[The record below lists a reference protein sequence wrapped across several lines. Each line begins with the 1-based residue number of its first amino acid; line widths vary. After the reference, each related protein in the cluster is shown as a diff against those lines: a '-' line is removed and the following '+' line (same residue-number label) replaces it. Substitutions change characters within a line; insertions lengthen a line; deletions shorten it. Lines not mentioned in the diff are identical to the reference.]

1 MKLKHHFTVPSS
13 LADTWQ
19 SFNQLEE
26 IAPCFPGATLTNVEE
41 DSFTGTVK
49 IKLGPIAMMYAGTGE
64 FLSRDEAVHTVVIR
78 ASGKDKRGNG
88 TAGATVTAVLAADGE
103 GTTVDVSTDM
113 NVTGKPAQ
121 FGRGVIQDI
130 SDKLLEQF
138 VQCVI
143 DKAGQHLC
151 PASALETRPE
161 AGRATEQKPKPPPR
175 ERSRRRVLR
184 RKRRCQSCPR
194 PCRQMLQQL
203 LTVLRVQQLRVLPGK
218 YRDLLH
224 SRPRR
229 HRNWISVQP
238 CCRCWPSASARPC
251 WRGPR
256 LWESLSG
263 CAAESARAG
272 RRQLL
277 VPPLILP
284 GPRPLWWSGPWPRR
298 AWPEHC

>member
-1 MKLKHHFTVPSS
+1 MELKHHFTVPSS
-13 LADTWQ
+13 LADTWR

-64 FLSRDEAVHTVVIR
+64 FLSRDESVHTVVIR

-143 DKAGQHLC
+143 DKAGQKAPVPGGVAGNGAGHGAADLAGSGPGDRAEAETPAPGTVAAKGGAQKAAPPKLPTPVPADAAATSHSAPGVAAPGVVRQEPGPARIPPAAAPELDLGSAVLPVLAKRFGPAVLAGTVLVGVVVWLC
-151 PASALETRPE
+151 
-161 AGRATEQKPKPPPR
+161 
-175 ERSRRRVLR
+175 RRRC
-184 RKRRCQSCPR
+184 K
-194 PCRQMLQQL
+194 
-203 LTVLRVQQLRVLPGK
+203 G
-218 YRDLLH
+218 
-224 SRPRR
+224 
-229 HRNWISVQP
+229 
-238 CCRCWPSASARPC
+238 
-251 WRGPR
+251 G
-256 LWESLSG
+256 
-263 CAAESARAG
+263 
-272 RRQLL
+272 
-277 VPPLILP
+277 
-284 GPRPLWWSGPWPRR
+284 
-298 AWPEHC
+298 

>member
-1 MKLKHHFTVPSS
+1 MELKHHFTVPSS
-13 LADTWQ
+13 LADTWR

-26 IAPCFPGATLTNVEE
+26 IAPCFPGATLTNVEA

-64 FLSRDEAVHTVVIR
+64 FLSRNEDSHTVVIR

-143 DKAGQHLC
+143 DKAGKATEVSGDGAGDQTGTEPGDPTAAEP
-151 PASALETRPE
+151 PALGRVAAKGDVRKTALPKLPTPVPADAAATAHSAPVAAAAGG
-161 AGRATEQKPKPPPR
+161 AGRQPGLGPFPSTAAAELDLG
-175 ERSRRRVLR
+175 SA
-184 RKRRCQSCPR
+184 
-194 PCRQMLQQL
+194 
-203 LTVLRVQQLRVLPGK
+203 VLPVLAK
-218 YRDLLH
+218 RF
-224 SRPRR
+224 
-229 HRNWISVQP
+229 
-238 CCRCWPSASARPC
+238 
-251 WRGPR
+251 GPAV
-256 LWESLSG
+256 L
-263 CAAESARAG
+263 AG
-272 RRQLL
+272 AVLVGVVVWMCRRQCKD
-277 VPPLILP
+277 
-284 GPRPLWWSGPWPRR
+284 R
-298 AWPEHC
+298 